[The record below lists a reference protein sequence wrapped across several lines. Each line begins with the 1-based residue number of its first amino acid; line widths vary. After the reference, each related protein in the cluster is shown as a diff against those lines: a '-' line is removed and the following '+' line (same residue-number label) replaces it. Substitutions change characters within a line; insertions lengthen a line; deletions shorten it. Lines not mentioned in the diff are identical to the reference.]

1 MTNRPVTLVWTAA
14 PSRDLRGIARI
25 LGPEYSPRDERRAT
39 VSRVWLDTFDW
50 RLRGAGVV
58 LEHRRGGTGTL
69 ILQDSDGSRLTATGG
84 VARRWPA
91 LVDDLRAGAV
101 RDRVGAV
108 AGIRALM
115 PVAEARTTVRDMAI
129 CNGDDKTVARLTM
142 ERVSADARG
151 PVRIVVTPLRGYDDD
166 TARIATLLARVP
178 GITASTTSAY
188 DDAVRSH
195 PLRSLD
201 APTTERGA
209 VSPALP
215 AGAAIAGVLLHF
227 STVIAENVDG
237 VVADIDTEFLHDL
250 RVAVRRTRSVL
261 KLTGDVLPAGVRDRF
276 GPEFRRLGDLTT
288 PTRDLDVYLLGL
300 PDLTARL
307 RSGRPT
313 DLAPLEKDLRRR
325 RRIELRRLVRA
336 LQAPAFAQLQEEWRA
351 ALTDPAVTD
360 APEVDLR
367 QLADERVRR
376 AYRRVRRLG
385 RSIGPDSPD
394 DALHTLRKR
403 CKELRYLLEI
413 FAPLHDRSA
422 SRYVGRD
429 LKRLQDCLG
438 AFQDGAVHRQAT
450 RVFAEQIVTER
461 SAPAATVLAMGE
473 LMAHLDAD
481 QEAARA
487 ESGALIRRFVSAED
501 ARRIDTLSDRVT
513 G

>member
-1 MTNRPVTLVWTAA
+1 MAHGPVTLVWAAA
-14 PSRDLRGIARI
+14 PSPDLRGIGRI

-39 VSRVWLDTFDW
+39 VDRVWLDTFDW
-50 RLRGAGVV
+50 RLREAGAV
-58 LEHRRGGTGTL
+58 LEHRRGRTGSL
-69 ILQDSDGSRLTATGG
+69 ILQDADGSRLTATR
-84 VARRWPA
+84 VAAGRWPA
-91 LVDDLRAGAV
+91 LVDALPVGAV
-101 RDRVGAV
+101 RERVAAI

-115 PVAEARTTVRDMAI
+115 PVAEARTTVREMAI
-129 CNGDDKTVARLTM
+129 CNGDDKIVARLTM

-151 PVRIVVTPLRGYDDD
+151 PVRIVVAPLRGYDED
-166 TARIATLLARVP
+166 TVRLATLLARVP

-188 DDAVRSH
+188 DEAVRSH

-215 AGAAIAGVLLHF
+215 AGAAIAGVLAQF
-227 STVIAENVDG
+227 AGTIAENVDG

-276 GPEFRRLGDLTT
+276 GPEFTRLGDLTT

-300 PDLTARL
+300 PELTARL
-307 RSGRPT
+307 RSARPA
-313 DLAPLEKDLRRR
+313 DLAPLGKDLRRR
-325 RRIELRRLVRA
+325 RGIELRRLVRA
-336 LQAPAFAQLQEEWRA
+336 LQAPGFARLQEEWLA

-360 APEVDLR
+360 VPEVDLR
-367 QLADERVRR
+367 TLADERVRR

-385 RSIGPDSPD
+385 RSIGPESPD

-413 FAPLHDRSA
+413 FAPVHDRSA
-422 SRYVGRD
+422 GKYVGRD

-450 RVFAEQIVTER
+450 RVFAERIVTER
-461 SAPAATVLAMGE
+461 SAPASTVLAMGE

-481 QEAARA
+481 QQAARA
-487 ESGALIRRFVSAED
+487 ESGALIRRFVGTD
-501 ARRIDTLSDRVT
+501 VGRRIDTLSDRVT
-513 G
+513 R